1 MAKTVFSRS
10 IDMVH
15 ILRDRTKSLL
25 FAFLEYNLSY
35 LKKHTLM
42 SSENERLQNSSE
54 GEVRKKSGHLS
65 ANDSKRSRGGE
76 NGNEIGHGSIKY
88 FSPPPQMMQRP
99 PMDSSGNRAAMSH
112 PVLQKLPQLEDSDL
126 TDAMVFLNRIRDE
139 YADNLYVYDNFLET
153 MRDFKFEKIDA
164 DEVCKAVRILFKDK
178 PYLVRLFDEYLPHHL
193 RFGETMRS
201 YDMQQDRAKFNQFRG
216 PAFMS
221 KPPTPMHMGQVLPN
235 TTIHMSRLNHPIPP
249 PPFMARSLRQSPP
262 PSMGSEPINRIKQMH
277 YAEPDSPKHRMAN
290 EFVQLVKK
298 RYLNRPLVYKQF
310 VDLLQNSKNSFEKLF
325 TQVSALLCE
334 TPDLVD
340 RFERNFRATQL
351 PSEPAYS
358 SDIDPLRKIKH
369 ILAEK
374 GVLDQFLKIINF
386 YNQNYISSADLVAI
400 VEPIIGNDENM
411 AAFKSFIR
419 FEEVSPDHEVNK
431 YRGLEKIGSYR
442 LLPVKLHI
450 ATHSSLPKDVLN
462 DICVCVSTH
471 ESEDD
476 TYIFRNK
483 NHSEELISRVVDER
497 SESDLLMDRLKFLI
511 VKLEEL
517 YECLGDGELDMDDI
531 QMSSALVKE
540 TLKSIYGNKSSEML
554 EAILTNPKKAI
565 PVILKRLGKVYKN
578 NSSRVREFKK
588 FWRSIADEHYYKAY
602 DTKGVIYR
610 SQEKNY
616 LSLKHVQ
623 LESSI
628 PYSVQILDT
637 RILGTIKDLFGIF
650 VKSHSS
656 NGSRKVPVADQVAML
671 DSVIDSLM
679 KSSLVAVV
687 NFDTYALYYF
697 VLTLYAR
704 FYEIRQIKLERI
716 TSNPIAVSV
725 DLQDEFC
732 VEDRY
737 QEIVNSAKELMNKN
751 IDADKFEESVRRMSD
766 SMGYKLYNLKKIIS
780 KMEKQVNALINVCSD
795 NSKEEEDI
803 DGGNYSLSKCEDI
816 VTICKIEDN
825 HRDEKDVIIKK

>member
-1 MAKTVFSRS
+1 
-10 IDMVH
+10 
-15 ILRDRTKSLL
+15 
-25 FAFLEYNLSY
+25 
-35 LKKHTLM
+35 M
-42 SSENERLQNSSE
+42 SSENERLQSSSE
-54 GEVRKKSGHLS
+54 GETRKKTGQPYGG
-65 ANDSKRSRGGE
+65 DSKRSRSGE
-76 NGNEIGHGSIKY
+76 NANEIGHGPAKY
-88 FSPPPQMMQRP
+88 FSPPLQMMQRP
-99 PMDSSGNRAAMSH
+99 AMDGSTSRASMSR
-112 PVLQKLPQLEDSDL
+112 PISPKPPQSEDSDL
-126 TDAMVFLNRIRDE
+126 TDAMIFLNRIKDE
-139 YADNLYVYDNFLET
+139 YADNLHVYDSFLET

-193 RFGETMRS
+193 RFGENMRG

-216 PAFMS
+216 PAFMN
-221 KPPTPMHMGQVLPN
+221 KPPTPMHMGQVPPN
-235 TTIHMSRLNHPIPP
+235 TKIHMGRLNHPIPP
-249 PPFMARSLRQSPP
+249 PPFMTRSLRQSPP
-262 PSMGSEPINRIKQMH
+262 PMTSEPTGRIKQMH
-277 YAEPDSPKHRMAN
+277 HAEPDSPKHRMAN

-310 VDLLQNSKNSFEKLF
+310 VELLQNSKNSFEKLF
-325 TQVSALLCE
+325 TQVSALLSE

-340 RFERNFRATQL
+340 RFERNFRAAQP
-351 PSEPAYS
+351 PSESVYS
-358 SDIDPLRKIKH
+358 TDTDPLKKIKH
-369 ILAEK
+369 ALAEK
-374 GVLDQFLKIINF
+374 GVLEQFLKIINF
-386 YNQNYISSADLVAI
+386 YNQNYITSADLVVM
-400 VEPIIGNDENM
+400 VEPIIGSNENM

-419 FEEVSPDHEVNK
+419 FEETSPDHDINK
-431 YRGLEKIGSYR
+431 YKNLEKIGSYR
-442 LLPVKLHI
+442 LLPTKIHI

-483 NHSEELISRVVDER
+483 NHSEELISRIVDER

-554 EAILTNPKKAI
+554 EAILTNPRKAI
-565 PVILKRLGKVYKN
+565 PIVLKRLNKVYKT
-578 NSSRVREFKK
+578 NSSKIREFKK

-602 DTKGVIYR
+602 DTKGVTYR

-616 LSLKHVQ
+616 LSLKHIQ
-623 LESSI
+623 MESSV
-628 PYSVQILDT
+628 PYSVQILDNQVLEMI
-637 RILGTIKDLFGIF
+637 RDLFGIF

-656 NGSRKVPVADQVAML
+656 NSSRKVPASDQIAMF
-671 DSVIDSLM
+671 DSVIGNLM
-679 KSSLVAVV
+679 KKSFSAVV

-704 FYEIRQIKLERI
+704 FYEIKQMKLERI

-725 DLQDEFC
+725 DLQEEFC
-732 VEDRY
+732 IEDRY
-737 QEIVNSAKELMNKN
+737 QEIVNSAKELMSKN

-766 SMGYKLYNLKKIIS
+766 SMGYKLYNLKKIMS
-780 KMEKQVNALINVCSD
+780 KTEKQINALINADLD
-795 NSKEEEDI
+795 NSKEEEEI
-803 DGGNYSLSKCEDI
+803 DGGNYSLSKCEGI
-816 VTICKIEDN
+816 ATICKVE
-825 HRDEKDVIIKK
+825 DEKGEPLVNEN